1 MKEQTL
7 KSTRTILV
15 KALATMFI
23 AAFIF
28 VVTGFKSNASS
39 VVQTAEGDK
48 SATIK
53 WTETTSS
60 DYSIGWA
67 RVVEGNTS
75 DAYTKARAMAE
86 KRSVVVSGSTKSY
99 TVKNLA
105 NDAQY
110 AVVLRYSSGT
120 AGKYYYYCSYNYYV
134 YTKMTPVKNIKQVE
148 WYKYAKSLHVEWDRK
163 PGSVQYEY
171 RFTTNKGKV
180 IKTEVTSSNSF
191 SHGIKNNQIYKVQV
205 RAIRTPYS
213 SDSTVGKQVTGWSAA
228 EYMFTQPTIK
238 SAKVKGGKLTIKW
251 DKINGATNYT
261 IYASTKQSKGYKKVG
276 SVSAKKGSFTIK
288 KLKGKK
294 FKASKTYYVY
304 VVANKKVK
312 GKVITKDVT
321 YTYKIK
327 GSSVSEGYK

>member
-28 VVTGFKSNASS
+28 VVTGFKSNAS

-48 SATIK
+48 SATVK
-53 WTETTSS
+53 WTDATST
-60 DYSIGWA
+60 DFSIGWA
-67 RVVEGNTS
+67 RVVAGQSS
-75 DAYTKARAMAE
+75 DAQKKATAMAD
-86 KRSVVVSGSTKSY
+86 RRAVVVSAATKNY
-99 TVKNLA
+99 VIKNLV

-110 AVVLRYSSGT
+110 YVVLKYSSG
-120 AGKYYYYCSYNYYV
+120 SYTGYSSNGYV

-163 PGSVQYEY
+163 PGNNVQYEY

-213 SDSTVGKQVTGWSAA
+213 SYSTVGKQVTGWSAA
-228 EYMFTQPTIK
+228 EYMFTQPTIT

-276 SVSAKKGSFTIK
+276 SVSSKKGSFTIK

-294 FKASKTYYVY
+294 FKAGKTYYVY

-321 YTYKIK
+321 YTYQIK
-327 GSSVSEGYK
+327 GGSVSEGYK